1 MIGEGLVFGYD
12 TGFPMISQ
20 SLDNTYLYNNGV
32 PAKNIARVM
41 TSWPTKARASVA
53 TYSGDIE
60 PPIPGEAIYK
70 LTCNADNAGILIRDG
85 GFYYGG
91 GFAGTGNAQNT
102 DILSDRANSYTPA
115 GTNKFIYSLYVRPT
129 NNTLSNTSAYID
141 IGDRGSVNK
150 TNVENLTDWHK
161 LVCNDSLG
169 LNGSNYPYD
178 FFDLGFSPNTIGN
191 EILVSAIQIIRTP
204 GTDSGS
210 LKTPSQFPQHLT
222 YGAERT
228 FTNSLLDLTG
238 NHTIDAS
245 NVSFAGDSLIDFD
258 GTDDYL
264 EVADS
269 SALDLTS
276 AMSFEF
282 VVKAES
288 SQGNLYPRLID
299 KQKYLIHLSET
310 SPFSIAMNI
319 TVSGGTLRQ
328 TAIGSAFVADKYTHI
343 VCTYDSTLGK
353 IYVNGE
359 LKLTR
364 DFTTASACTTNNV
377 SVKFGGNGTSS
388 RPLNGQLPISRIYNR
403 VLTAGEIEQNFTAL
417 RGRFNI

>member
-85 GFYYGG
+85 GLYYGG

-102 DILSDRANSYTPA
+102 DILSDRTNSYTPA
-115 GTNKFIYSLYVRPT
+115 GNNKFIYSLYVRPT
-129 NNTLSNTSAYID
+129 NNTLSNTSANID
-141 IGDRGSVNK
+141 IGDRGTVGKS
-150 TNVENLTDWHK
+150 NVENLTDWHK

-169 LNGSNYPYD
+169 INNQYPYD
-178 FFDLGFSPNTIGN
+178 FFDLNFAPNTIGN

-210 LKTPSQFPQHLT
+210 LQTPSQFPQHLT

-238 NHTIDAS
+238 NHTIDAT
-245 NVSFAGDSLIDFD
+245 NISFAGDSLIDFD

-282 VVKAES
+282 IVKAES
-288 SQGNLYPRLID
+288 SQSNPFPRLID
-299 KQKYLIHLSET
+299 KSNYLIHISQT
-310 SPFSIAMNI
+310 SPFTIAMNI
-319 TVSGGTLRQ
+319 TVTGGTLRQ
-328 TAIGSAFVADKYTHI
+328 TAIGTAFTANKYAHI
-343 VCTYDSTLGK
+343 VCTYDGQFGK

-359 LKLTR
+359 GLFER
-364 DFTTASACTTNNV
+364 NFSSSANCSTNNT
-377 SVKFGGNGTSS
+377 SLKFGGNGTTS
-388 RPLNGQLPISRIYNR
+388 RVLNGQLPITRVYNR
-403 VLTAGEIEQNFTAL
+403 VLTDGEIEQNFTAL